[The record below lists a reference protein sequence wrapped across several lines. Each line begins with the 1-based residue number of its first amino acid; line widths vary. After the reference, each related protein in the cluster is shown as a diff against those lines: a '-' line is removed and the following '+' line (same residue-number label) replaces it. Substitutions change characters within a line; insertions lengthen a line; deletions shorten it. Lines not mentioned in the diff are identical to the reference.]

1 VEPYVV
7 RQGDYLARLA
17 YQFGFDADAVWADAK
32 NAQLRQDRSDHN
44 ILSPTDLLYIPD
56 QGGTPATQSLTT
68 GTTNAFVSNPP
79 TTTVTI
85 RFVDAP
91 FASQAYSVPEL
102 PELTGLTTG
111 QDGTATFSIPVTLD
125 TFTIA
130 FTGSG
135 TSFSFDVGCLDP
147 INTLSGI
154 FQRLQNL
161 GYIDPDVTADP
172 PDLDVVRA
180 ALRAFRAAS
189 QDPTILPSSPP
200 DGDASSQGGPESSD
214 DNSASTSTDSS
225 DASTDSDS
233 SDTSTDSGS
242 DDADASSDDA
252 GLTDE
257 GKLDDKTSTDLV
269 TAHCC

>member
-1 VEPYVV
+1 VEPYVI

-17 YQFGFDADAVWADAK
+17 YQFGFDAGSVWNDDK
-32 NAQLRQDRSDHN
+32 NTQLRKVRTDHN
-44 ILSPTDLLYIPD
+44 ILSPTDILYIPD
-56 QGGTPATQSLTT
+56 QANKPPVTQSLST
-68 GTTNAFVSNPP
+68 GTTNTFVSDPP
-79 TTTVTI
+79 TTNVTI

-102 PELTGLTTG
+102 PRLTGLTTG

-130 FTGSG
+130 FAGSG
-135 TSFSFDVGCLDP
+135 LSFSFDVGCLDP

-172 PDLDVVRA
+172 PDMDVVRA

-189 QDPTILPSSPP
+189 QAPTSLPSSSP
-200 DGDASSQGGPESSD
+200 DGGASSRGSTESSD
-214 DNSASTSTDSS
+214 GSASTSTDSAS

-233 SDTSTDSGS
+233 P

-252 GLTDE
+252 GLSDE
-257 GKLDDKTSTDLV
+257 GVLDDKTSNDLV
-269 TAHCC
+269 TAHRC

>member
-1 VEPYVV
+1 MEPYVV
-7 RQGDYLARLA
+7 RQGDFLARLA
-17 YQFGFDADAVWADAK
+17 YQFGFDADAVWGDAK
-32 NAQLRQDRSDHN
+32 NAQLREDRTDHN
-44 ILSPTDLLYIPD
+44 ILSPADLLYIPD
-56 QGGTPATQSLTT
+56 QAGTPAMQSLTT
-68 GTTNAFVSNPP
+68 GTTNTFVSTPP

-102 PELTGLTTG
+102 PELAGLTTG

-125 TFTIA
+125 TFTIT

-161 GYIDPDVTADP
+161 GYIDPDVTANP

-180 ALRAFRAAS
+180 ALRTFRAAS
-189 QDPTILPSSPP
+189 QDPTILASTSP
-200 DGDASSQGGPESSD
+200 DGDASPQGGPESSD
-214 DNSASTSTDSS
+214 DSASTSTDSS
-225 DASTDSDS
+225 DASTDSDA
-233 SDTSTDSGS
+233 SDASTDSDSS

-257 GKLDDKTSTDLV
+257 GKLDDETSNDLV